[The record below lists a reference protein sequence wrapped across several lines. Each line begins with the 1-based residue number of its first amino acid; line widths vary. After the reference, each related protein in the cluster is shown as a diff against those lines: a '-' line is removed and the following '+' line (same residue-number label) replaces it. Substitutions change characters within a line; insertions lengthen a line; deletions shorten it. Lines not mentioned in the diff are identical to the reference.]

1 VQPAGRQGREF
12 RREIRELA
20 TACRKSR
27 RSRWR
32 SHLNG
37 DPEVATRERSDRA
50 AEGFTA
56 KRRARRAPSAAQRL
70 PGRAATPPNRKAG
83 RAPRP
88 APDSRTVRAH
98 EEAPAR
104 LGGAGMRGLLL
115 PSGLGTA
122 RQLSASSGGS

>member
-1 VQPAGRQGREF
+1 VQPGGRQGREF

-56 KRRARRAPSAAQRL
+56 KRRARRALSAAQRL
-70 PGRAATPPNRKAG
+70 PGSAATSPDRKAG
-83 RAPRP
+83 RSLR
-88 APDSRTVRAH
+88 ST
-98 EEAPAR
+98 
-104 LGGAGMRGLLL
+104 
-115 PSGLGTA
+115 S
-122 RQLSASSGGS
+122 